1 MGCRKVDHR
10 VFFVFGG
17 MQMIEIRCLKDIAD
31 ALENKSISEE
41 LAKMLRKD
49 LIVIKDYCD
58 EDGEYSIETFHT
70 DYFKNGHIAIVDE
83 ETTSEQILELGL
95 TGGLSETIPE
105 AVVNYTINST
115 KWTRAVVIFND
126 SFGIILWLKNFNGF
140 DGWELP
146 VEETYTDGTPF

>member
-1 MGCRKVDHR
+1 
-10 VFFVFGG
+10 
-17 MQMIEIRCLKDIAD
+17 MIEIRCLKDIAD

-146 VEETYTDGTPF
+146 IKEHSQSEVPF

>member
-1 MGCRKVDHR
+1 
-10 VFFVFGG
+10 
-17 MQMIEIRCLKDIAD
+17 MIEIRCLKDIAD
-31 ALENKSISEE
+31 ALESKGISEE
-41 LAKMLRKD
+41 LAKLLRKD
-49 LIVIKDYCD
+49 LMVIKDYCD
-58 EDGEYSIETFHT
+58 EDAEYSIETFHT

-83 ETTSEQILELGL
+83 ATSSEQILELGL

-126 SFGIILWLKNFNGF
+126 SFGIILWLKNFNCF

-146 VEETYTDGTPF
+146 IKEHSPSEAPF